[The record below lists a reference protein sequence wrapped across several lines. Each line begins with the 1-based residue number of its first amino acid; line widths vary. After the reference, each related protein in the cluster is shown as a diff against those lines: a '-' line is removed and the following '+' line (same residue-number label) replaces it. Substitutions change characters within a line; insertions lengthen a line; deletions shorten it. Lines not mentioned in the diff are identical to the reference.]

1 MTFTKRPADKHIV
14 VIYDDLWN
22 RIFDRYSPDGFRAP
36 HEAINMLIATG
47 FMFALTDLPNQR
59 MWRYDNMPAHKH
71 MLWVFD
77 DLWKNIAVSCFG
89 CKLPDGDYVTDD
101 QINAF
106 LSAGLGVMSE
116 GLPAYTESC
125 KWDEITRD
133 FI

>member
-22 RIFDRYSPDGFRAP
+22 RIIDRYSPDGLRVP

-59 MWRYDNMPAHKH
+59 MWRYDNSPAHKRT
-71 MLWVFD
+71 LWVFG

-89 CKLPDGDYVTDD
+89 CKMPDGGSVVTND

-106 LSAGLGVMSE
+106 LSAGLGIMSE
-116 GLPAYTESC
+116 GLHASTESC
-125 KWDEITRD
+125 K
-133 FI
+133 